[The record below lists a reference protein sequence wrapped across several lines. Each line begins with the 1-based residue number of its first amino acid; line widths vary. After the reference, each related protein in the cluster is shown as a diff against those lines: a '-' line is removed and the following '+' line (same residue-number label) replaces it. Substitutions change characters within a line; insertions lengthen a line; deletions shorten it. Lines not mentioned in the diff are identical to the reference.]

1 MNDKFGISNFHS
13 NRNHDNLTNSP
24 KIIFKSLLNMDKINL
39 GIEIGAKKSC
49 LGYEYTDEICII
61 PNFISE
67 KIEPS
72 IVSIIN
78 DEEISGERLI

>member
-1 MNDKFGISNFHS
+1 
-13 NRNHDNLTNSP
+13 
-24 KIIFKSLLNMDKINL
+24 MDKINL